1 MADDGK
7 IIIRRAKVNNL
18 KDVTVEIPRGKFV
31 VITGVSGSGKSS
43 LAFDTLFA
51 EGQRRFAESLS
62 SYARQFLGRM
72 SKPDVELIEG
82 IAPPKL
88 YRYNRFVS
96 ATISAGLAEG
106 KTIIHVAMS
115 SGISSTYQ
123 NACIAAEEV
132 GGVYVIDSRNLST
145 GIGLQVIRACELAD
159 KGMAAEV
166 IVSYLREM
174 AGRVDATFI
183 PESLEY
189 LKMGG
194 RCSAATALSA
204 SLLRIKPCIQ
214 VRDGAMVVGKKYT
227 GALEPVLMKYV
238 KDRLG
243 DLEKVDLSRVFIT
256 HSGMTNPELVDKVKE
271 AVLAIAPF
279 EDVQVTRAG
288 CTVSM
293 HCGPNTLG
301 VLFCKK

>member
-1 MADDGK
+1 MSKLSIRVSADSTCDLSPALLDKYGIETLPLYAVLEGKAYQDGLE
-7 IIIRRAKVNNL
+7 ISPDDIYAKVNETGRVGSTAAINVDEYITFFTRMKESCDAL
-18 KDVTVEIPRGKFV
+18 IHFV
-31 VITGVSGSGKSS
+31 ISS
-43 LAFDTLFA
+43 
-51 EGQRRFAESLS
+51 E
-62 SYARQFLGRM
+62 
-72 SKPDVELIEG
+72 
-82 IAPPKL
+82 
-88 YRYNRFVS
+88 
-96 ATISAGLAEG
+96 
-106 KTIIHVAMS
+106 MS
-115 SGISSTYQ
+115 SCCQ
-123 NACIAAEEV
+123 NALIAAAEV

-145 GIGLQVIRACELAD
+145 GIGLQVLRACELAD
-159 KGMAAEV
+159 KGMAVEV
-166 IVSYLREM
+166 IVSYIREM

-214 VRDGAMVVGKKYT
+214 VRDGTMVVGKKYT
-227 GALEPVLMKYV
+227 GAMEPVLMKYV

-256 HSGMTNPELVDKVKE
+256 HSGMTNPELVDKVRE

>member
-1 MADDGK
+1 MSKQAIRISSDSTCDLSPELLDKYNIETLPLYAVLEGKAYKDGLEITPDEIYAKVKETGK
-7 IIIRRAKVNNL
+7 IGSTAAINV
-18 KDVTVEIPRGKFV
+18 DEY
-31 VITGVSGSGKSS
+31 ITFFTQMKESC
-43 LAFDTLFA
+43 DTLIHFVI
-51 EGQRRFAESLS
+51 S
-62 SYARQFLGRM
+62 S
-72 SKPDVELIEG
+72 E
-82 IAPPKL
+82 
-88 YRYNRFVS
+88 
-96 ATISAGLAEG
+96 
-106 KTIIHVAMS
+106 MS
-115 SGISSTYQ
+115 SCYQ

-145 GIGLQVIRACELAD
+145 GIGLQVLRACELAD

-227 GALEPVLMKYV
+227 GAMEPVLMKYV
-238 KDRLG
+238 KDRLS

>member
-1 MADDGK
+1 MSKQAIRISADSTCDLSPELLEQYGIETLPLYVVLEGKAYKDGVEITPDDIYAKVKETGK
-7 IIIRRAKVNNL
+7 IGSTAAINV
-18 KDVTVEIPRGKFV
+18 DEY
-31 VITGVSGSGKSS
+31 ITFFTHMKESC
-43 LAFDTLFA
+43 DTLIHFVI
-51 EGQRRFAESLS
+51 S
-62 SYARQFLGRM
+62 S
-72 SKPDVELIEG
+72 E
-82 IAPPKL
+82 
-88 YRYNRFVS
+88 
-96 ATISAGLAEG
+96 
-106 KTIIHVAMS
+106 MS
-115 SGISSTYQ
+115 SCYQ

-145 GIGLQVIRACELAD
+145 GIGLQVLRACELAQ
-159 KGMAAEV
+159 KNMAAEV
-166 IVSYLREM
+166 IVSYLRDM

-214 VRDGAMVVGKKYT
+214 VREGAMVVGKKYT
-227 GALEPVLMKYV
+227 GAMEPVLMKYV

-256 HSGMTNPELVDKVKE
+256 HSGMSNPELVDKVKD

-293 HCGPNTLG
+293 HCGP
-301 VLFCKK
+301 

>member
-1 MADDGK
+1 MTKQAIRVSADSTCDLSSQLLQEYGIETLPLYVVMEGQAYKDGVEMTPDGIYAKVRETGK
-7 IIIRRAKVNNL
+7 I
-18 KDVTVEIPRGKFV
+18 
-31 VITGVSGSGKSS
+31 GSTAAINVDEYLTFFTRMKGTC
-43 LAFDTLFA
+43 DTLIHF
-51 EGQRRFAESLS
+51 
-62 SYARQFLGRM
+62 
-72 SKPDVELIEG
+72 
-82 IAPPKL
+82 
-88 YRYNRFVS
+88 
-96 ATISAGLAEG
+96 TISSE
-106 KTIIHVAMS
+106 MS
-115 SGISSTYQ
+115 SCYQ
-123 NACIAAEEV
+123 NASIAAAEV

-145 GIGLQVIRACELAD
+145 GIALQVLRAWELAQ

-214 VRDGAMVVGKKYT
+214 VREGKMVVGKKYT
-227 GALEPVLMKYV
+227 GSMESVLMKYV
-238 KDRLG
+238 KDRLNQ
-243 DLEKVDLSRVFIT
+243 LEDVDLSRVFIT
-256 HSGMTNPELVDKVKE
+256 HSGMTDPALVDKVKD

-279 EDVQVTRAG
+279 EDVQVCRAG